1 MFNCKIIKR
10 YRPDD
15 ENSRDIKYTVEIH
28 HHIVKRYLIE
38 VNKELRKL
46 ISTGTT
52 LSLVKPR
59 DFVIYISIRI
69 QIPDGIKHIAILRLY
84 SCVSVCM
91 RVL

>member
-1 MFNCKIIKR
+1 MMKT
-10 YRPDD
+10 
-15 ENSRDIKYTVEIH
+15 RDILSTPLKYII
-28 HHIVKRYLIE
+28 IVKRYLIE

-59 DFVIYISIRI
+59 DFVICISIRI